1 MVRLLLGGIAAAIV
15 GVAIWS
21 AVPSTP
27 PLAAPSLGSAPT
39 PSAPPPQRAA
49 PPAAPTPVAA
59 AATDDLEAK
68 LAGCLAAQQKVAAAR
83 AARGGPAPAGQ
94 PSDAAVVSSGCAP
107 LYRQPACREAMM
119 RFDEP
124 PPERRSAAVLQA
136 CARAYCGLLG
146 PPKPAV
152 CANPD
157 SVPQDEQQFI
167 AWNELRQAILTHD
180 IGPAAA
186 QRALNPPERGR

>member
-1 MVRLLLGGIAAAIV
+1 MVRLLLGAIAAAII
-15 GVAIWS
+15 GFAIWS

-27 PLAAPSLGSAPT
+27 PLAAPSLPPAREAARPPAP
-39 PSAPPPQRAA
+39 AAA
-49 PPAAPTPVAA
+49 PAPVPAGA
-59 AATDDLEAK
+59 DGDLDAK
-68 LAGCLAAQQKVAAAR
+68 IAGCLAAQVQVANAR

-94 PSDAAVVSSGCAP
+94 PSDAAVVSRGCAP
-107 LYRQPACREAMM
+107 LYKQPACRDAMM

-146 PPKPAV
+146 APKPSV
-152 CANPD
+152 CANAD
-157 SVPQDEQQFI
+157 AVPQDEQQYV
-167 AWNELRQAILTHD
+167 AWNDLRQAILTHD

-186 QRALNPPERGR
+186 QRALNPPERR

>member
-1 MVRLLLGGIAAAIV
+1 MVRLLLGTIAAVIV
-15 GVAIWS
+15 GLAIWS

-27 PLAAPSLGSAPT
+27 PLAAPTVGAGAQS
-39 PSAPPPQRAA
+39 PSAREPARRPAPQANGA
-49 PPAAPTPVAA
+49 
-59 AATDDLEAK
+59 DGDLDAK
-68 LAGCLAAQQKVAAAR
+68 ITACLAAQQQVGAAR
-83 AARGGPAPAGQ
+83 AARGGPAPPGQ
-94 PSDAAVVSSGCAP
+94 PTDAAVVSRACAP
-107 LYRQPACREAMM
+107 LYHQAPCRDAMM

-124 PPERRSAAVLQA
+124 PPERRSAAVLEA

-146 PPKPAV
+146 APKPSV

-157 SVPQDEQQFI
+157 AVPQDEQQYI

-186 QRALNPPERGR
+186 QRALNPPPR

>member
-15 GVAIWS
+15 GIAIWS

-27 PLAAPSLGSAPT
+27 PLAAPSLGSSSAT
-39 PSAPPPQRAA
+39 SAPPAREPVRPTAPTAAA
-49 PPAAPTPVAA
+49 PAN
-59 AATDDLEAK
+59 DDLEGK

-107 LYRQPACREAMM
+107 LYHQPGCRDAMM

-146 PPKPAV
+146 APKPAV

-186 QRALNPPERGR
+186 ARALNPPERGR

>member
-1 MVRLLLGGIAAAIV
+1 MVRLLLGAIAAAII
-15 GVAIWS
+15 GFAIWS

-27 PLAAPSLGSAPT
+27 PLAAPSL
-39 PSAPPPQRAA
+39 
-49 PPAAPTPVAA
+49 PPAREAQRPPAPAATPAPAPVAA
-59 AATDDLEAK
+59 DGDLDAK
-68 LAGCLAAQQKVAAAR
+68 IAGCLAAQVQVAGAR

-94 PSDAAVVSSGCAP
+94 PTDAAVVSRGCAP
-107 LYRQPACREAMM
+107 LYKQPACRDAMM

-146 PPKPAV
+146 APKPSV

-157 SVPQDEQQFI
+157 AVPQDEQQYV
-167 AWNELRQAILTHD
+167 AWNELRQAILAHD

-186 QRALNPPERGR
+186 QRALNPPERR

>member
-1 MVRLLLGGIAAAIV
+1 MVRVLLGAIAAAII
-15 GVAIWS
+15 GFAIWS

-27 PLAAPSLGSAPT
+27 PLAAPSLP
-39 PSAPPPQRAA
+39 REAA
-49 PPAAPTPVAA
+49 RPPAAAA
-59 AATDDLEAK
+59 APAPVPAGADGDLDAK
-68 LAGCLAAQQKVAAAR
+68 IAGCLAAQVQVANAR

-94 PSDAAVVSSGCAP
+94 PTDAAVVSRGCAP
-107 LYRQPACREAMM
+107 LYKQPACRDAMM

-136 CARAYCGLLG
+136 CARAYCGQLG
-146 PPKPAV
+146 APKPSV

-157 SVPQDEQQFI
+157 AVPQDEQQYV

-180 IGPAAA
+180 IGAAA
-186 QRALNPPERGR
+186 AERALNPPERR